1 MDNFTQFMLSEMFRL
16 ELKWKHAI
24 YEIDGICKFENAYFC
39 GPVVPEIVQLNSN
52 DNIVLDFYSQYM
64 VLVKNVYLAKL
75 EWGEVIHNSD
85 NTISLKDAMLTHS
98 TELNRVP
105 KLKDNDYLVI
115 DTENHE
121 VSKHMFH
128 MVYKTYVVNEVVN
141 LYNFGKK

>member
-1 MDNFTQFMLSEMFRL
+1 MDNFTQFMLSERFRL
-16 ELKWKHAI
+16 DLRWERAI

-52 DNIVLDFYSQYM
+52 DNIVLDFYSQYAL
-64 VLVKNVYLAKL
+64 VVKNVYLAKL

-105 KLKDNDYLVI
+105 KLNDNDYLVI

-121 VSKHMFH
+121 VSKHMFLSLIH
-128 MVYKTYVVNEVVN
+128 I
-141 LYNFGKK
+141 